1 MTLIYCTGW
10 LSWRLFIWICC
21 QHLLPSRLPSRESLE
36 LFILFRK
43 IQQTATSKY
52 QFSKTYW
59 QSSLLYTIHIAD
71 PMFKYSGIYPTYFLH
86 YEQDNGRRIFLLAGR
101 KRKKCSTSTYVLSTD
116 PTDLSR
122 QGSSTLATLRSVQ
135 NLFFFIFIISLT
147 FKPNKISLYVQL
159 WIFDLFESYF
169 HSEENIKRCWDKGLA
184 VKIS

>member
-135 NLFFFIFIISLT
+135 NLFFFIFIISVWLSNLT
-147 FKPNKISLYVQL
+147 KSRSMCNCESLIYLKVISTPRRTSNGVETK
-159 WIFDLFESYF
+159 D
-169 HSEENIKRCWDKGLA
+169 
-184 VKIS
+184 